1 MNYKEFTTRH
11 INDITG
17 EMTHSSTMVSYESKL
32 PNEPAYIKLY
42 IEDIGRLCDLTRG
55 EIRVLVK
62 LVARI
67 GYDGKVLLPLGVK
80 RTISEELECSL
91 SAVSNALTALTNSG
105 IIARIDGGVYGL
117 NPNYFARGKWR
128 DIYEQR
134 KSLRTT
140 ITYTDD
146 GGEGKREVVTEQIGA
161 DIIQMPNQTNAEN
174 Q

>member
-1 MNYKEFTTRH
+1 MNYKEYTTRN

-17 EMTHSSTMVSYESKL
+17 EMTYSSTVVSYESKL

-62 LVARI
+62 LVARV

-80 RTISEELECSL
+80 RAISEELECSL

-134 KSLRTT
+134 KSLRIT
-140 ITYTDD
+140 IDYTDD
-146 GGEGKREVVTEQIGA
+146 GGEGKREIITEQIGA
-161 DIIQMPNQTNAEN
+161 DIIQMPAQTPAE
-174 Q
+174 

>member
-1 MNYKEFTTRH
+1 MNYKEKTARH

-17 EMTHSSTMVSYESKL
+17 EMMNSSTIISYESKL

-67 GYDGKVLLPLGVK
+67 GYDGKVLLLLGVK
-80 RTISEELECSL
+80 RTISEELDCSL

-105 IIARIDGGVYGL
+105 IITRIDGGVYGL
-117 NPNYFARGKWR
+117 NPNLFARGKWR

-134 KSLRTT
+134 KPLRIT
-140 ITYTDD
+140 IDYNDD
-146 GGEGKREVVTEQIGA
+146 GAEGKREVVTEQIGA
-161 DIIQMPNQTNAEN
+161 DIIQMDDGSSFGER
-174 Q
+174 